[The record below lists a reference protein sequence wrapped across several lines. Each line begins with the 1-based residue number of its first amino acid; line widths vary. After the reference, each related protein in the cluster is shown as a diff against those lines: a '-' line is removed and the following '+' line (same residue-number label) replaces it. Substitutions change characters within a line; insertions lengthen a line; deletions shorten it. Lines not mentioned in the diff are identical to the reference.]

1 MESTSKSNEE
11 EEKKKKVEEARRL
24 KAEEEA
30 RRLKAEE
37 DRRKSLE
44 QETLAAENRIKEL
57 KRLAEEEAKSLELVK
72 ETKRLE
78 QLQLEE
84 MRRKSTATT
93 LPPQAPHSSE
103 SGKDF
108 KCEIPDNVEIKGAT
122 ELSVKRGVSDQSL
135 DGLYSGSFFKKDAF
149 KIEKRNVII
158 KESLA
163 SRHRNISHEADVYQ
177 YLSGKGGGGC
187 IDLYG
192 FNKTSIPSFI
202 VLEDFGE
209 DLRSYIHSSTS
220 HEIKRL
226 ILKKCIEALHS
237 LHSVSVMHGDLKPS
251 NILVKVGHDVLVKL
265 CDLDSAR
272 ILSDSDIFPYDQSSG
287 HLKFTESWVAP
298 EVYQNN
304 KICAGGKFKGSL
316 AIDIFNLGMIAVLL
330 ESKGGYT
337 TDVVLPL
344 PGTDDYDKALTDQS
358 FLDSRVLKL
367 DNNNPYRDILM
378 RMCR

>member
-1 MESTSKSNEE
+1 
-11 EEKKKKVEEARRL
+11 
-24 KAEEEA
+24 
-30 RRLKAEE
+30 
-37 DRRKSLE
+37 
-44 QETLAAENRIKEL
+44 
-57 KRLAEEEAKSLELVK
+57 
-72 ETKRLE
+72 
-78 QLQLEE
+78 
-84 MRRKSTATT
+84 MRRKSTATAS
-93 LPPQAPHSSE
+93 PPQAPYSSD

-108 KCEIPDNVEIKGAT
+108 KYEIPDNVEIKGAT

-135 DGLYSGSFFKKDAF
+135 DGLYIGSFFQQVGFKK
-149 KIEKRNVII
+149 EKRSVII

-163 SRHRNISHEADVYQ
+163 SRHRDISHEADVYQ
-177 YLSGKGGGGC
+177 YLLASSTSGC

-192 FNKTSIPSFI
+192 FNKTSTPSFI

-209 DLRSYIHSSTS
+209 DLRSYIHSSID
-220 HEIKRL
+220 HETKRL
-226 ILKKCIEALHS
+226 ILKKCTEALRS
-237 LHSVSVMHGDLKPS
+237 LHSVNVMHGDLKPA
-251 NILVKVGHDVLVKL
+251 NILVRESRGVSVKL

-272 ILSDSDIFPYDQSSG
+272 ILSDNDIFPYDQSSG

-316 AIDIFNLGMIAVLL
+316 AIDIFSLGMIAILL

-344 PGTDDYDKALTDQS
+344 PDTDDYNKALTDQS

-367 DNNNPYRDILM
+367 DSNNPYRDTLM

>member
-1 MESTSKSNEE
+1 MESTSKRNED
-11 EEKKKKVEEARRL
+11 EEKKRKVEEARRL

-57 KRLAEEEAKSLELVK
+57 KRLAEEEAKNLELIK

-84 MRRKSTATT
+84 MRRKNTATA

-108 KCEIPDNVEIKGAT
+108 KYEIPDNVEIKGAI
-122 ELSVKRGVSDQSL
+122 ELSVRRGVSDQSL
-135 DGLYSGSFFKKDAF
+135 DGLYSGSFFKKDGF

-187 IDLYG
+187 IELYG

-237 LHSVSVMHGDLKPS
+237 LHSMSVMHGDLKPA
-251 NILVKVGHDVLVKL
+251 NILVRVGHDVLVKL

-330 ESKGGYT
+330 ESKGYT